1 VGVGVTLGVGVSAGV
16 RVGGHGA
23 RERRIRVGCTAA
35 ERRKGKRV
43 REDCERDMVR
53 WRGAAR
59 GMDGGGW

>member
-1 VGVGVTLGVGVSAGV
+1 MGVGVTLGVGVSAGV

-43 REDCERDMVR
+43 RERL
-53 WRGAAR
+53 
-59 GMDGGGW
+59 